1 MMDEKIRVKLEEL
14 ILKAIEEN
22 TLELAAELMDLRVTV
37 ARIKSFENK

>member
-22 TLELAAELMDLRVTV
+22 TLELATELMDLRETV
-37 ARIKSFENK
+37 ARIKSFEN